1 MYIIKRSES
10 VHMILGH
17 AYYVDT
23 VISRQETFYLYAFD
37 DFKRTRCA
45 DCAYLSCH
53 LCITQGLS
61 QLFEGSLYNIQNI
74 NKLEKKLYKNKNDRC
89 LLQKQKLA
97 LFPHDFTKILGI

>member
-10 VHMILGH
+10 VYMILGH
-17 AYYVDT
+17 VYYVDT

-45 DCAYLSCH
+45 DCANLSCH

-61 QLFEGSLYNIQNI
+61 QLFEGSLFNIHNI
-74 NKLEKKLYKNKNDRC
+74 NKLEKKNFIKTKMTDAYYKKKAR
-89 LLQKQKLA
+89 LV
-97 LFPHDFTKILGI
+97 PS